1 MSQQTFHRNYLKV
14 NDMYFYHLG
23 RENNEYQVGHF
34 NGSSVILAVFIIE
47 YVISIKGFKHKVATV
62 VIKTDE
68 ESFS

>member
-1 MSQQTFHRNYLKV
+1 
-14 NDMYFYHLG
+14 MYFYHLG